1 MQAEL
6 AAKTAGNNPAW
17 FLADLVDCTVM
28 LAAHQFRCHTSQ
40 RVTAWLEVGSNPII
54 EDCSGMV
61 FGGLSTHNSV
71 LLTAQPDYLP
81 VCSDSATPAK
91 AAAAA
96 QGPRR
101 SGDVSTTADEAGIH
115 TRSATDASKW
125 AAVKDFNHVLTC
137 ASSNWS
143 VSRAF
148 LGCKSCSLS
157 VPTVIQEECPCA
169 HFTQSSTAQT
179 QPCLL
184 HLLRG
189 PARVCHSIE
198 LLLHL
203 RRRLAAESDIQCEM
217 SSDGADPP
225 HLA

>member
-169 HFTQSSTAQT
+169 HFTQSFHCTNTAMPAAPLTWPGTRVPQHRT
-179 QPCLL
+179 VIASAQAPCG
-184 HLLRG
+184 RK
-189 PARVCHSIE
+189 
-198 LLLHL
+198 
-203 RRRLAAESDIQCEM
+203 
-217 SSDGADPP
+217 
-225 HLA
+225 